1 MKKLNSLIS
10 LLIIFILFT
19 GCSSNKIKSNS
30 SAEEILNISQKNSI
44 LNSANIDISTN
55 VALSLNNEPF
65 NIYLN
70 NSSEFIRDKEQ
81 SKIKSSIKINNTEQ
95 ISYIYLFKKNDKPYY
110 YSLLNNNWSGTEIN
124 NDDFLNLMLAN
135 SEPILL
141 NEFINS
147 VYNFKEIEE
156 TETHYILKGDFSI
169 EQIKDTI
176 DYMNVFSLLESI
188 NFSIDAISKNASIPV
203 KLTVNKETGISDSVS
218 FNLINTINEDLKE
231 ALKASI
237 NNVDKNTKFDV
248 KEFNINLNLTN
259 INSLSSIEI
268 PKDIAN

>member
-10 LLIIFILFT
+10 LLVIFFLFT
-19 GCSSNKIKSNS
+19 GCSSNKIKGNS

-55 VALSLNNEPF
+55 VALSLNDEPF

-70 NSSEFIRDKEQ
+70 NSSEFIRDKKQ

-176 DYMNVFSLLESI
+176 DYMSVFSLLESI

-231 ALKASI
+231 ALKTSI

-259 INSLSSIEI
+259 INSISSIEI
-268 PKDIAN
+268 PKDIAK